1 VKAEHGGNYSAA
13 SDRHQRSNQRTQI
26 PPTSKK
32 RLGIPSRR
40 WTTKFE
46 GESMSIELG
55 DTVRDR
61 ITNFEGVVT
70 GRCAYL
76 SGCNQMLV
84 VPPAKEGAYRDGQW
98 FDEQRL
104 VAVPNVDRIVLEN
117 GATPGF
123 DTPAPK
129 R

>member
-1 VKAEHGGNYSAA
+1 MAVIIQQRAIGT
-13 SDRHQRSNQRTQI
+13 SDRINAPDSAHVEE
-26 PPTSKK
+26 
-32 RLGIPSRR
+32 
-40 WTTKFE
+40 TTRHSVAPLDDKVK

-61 ITNFEGVVT
+61 ITSFEGVVT